1 MVRRANLYGRRL
13 VIFVKAPE
21 LGRVKTRLAKD
32 LGPSVATSWYRTNCR
47 RIIDRLSRDRRWQT
61 YLAVTPD
68 RADRTNAW
76 PGVWPPLVPR
86 IAQGGGDLGAKM
98 SRIFQWFP
106 PGPVVI
112 VGSDIPGIEPHH
124 VSRAF
129 EALGRTDA
137 VIGPSS
143 DGGYWLIGLK
153 RRGPLPLDDV
163 RWSTEF
169 ALEDT
174 KRNLQGRRVAFL
186 TTLDDVDTSADL
198 ARI

>member
-1 MVRRANLYGRRL
+1 MVRATHPYRPRL

-21 LGRVKTRLAKD
+21 LGQVKTRLAKD
-32 LGPSVATSWYRTNCR
+32 LGLSAATSWYRTNCR
-47 RIIDRLSRDRRWQT
+47 RIIRRLSHDGRWQT

-68 RADRTNAW
+68 RVAQTKAW
-76 PGVWPPLVPR
+76 QDIWPPSVPR
-86 IAQGGGDLGAKM
+86 IVQGGGHLGARM

-129 EALGRTDA
+129 EVLARTDA

-153 RRGPLPLDDV
+153 RRGRLALNDV

-174 KRNLQGRRVAFL
+174 KRNLEGQRIAFL
-186 TTLDDVDTSADL
+186 TTLDDVDTGADL